1 MAKKTFTKI
10 KLEERIMNEIN
21 ISLRSIVNDPS
32 LQFVSVT
39 KVQLNGDFSQAVCS
53 WDTFDSSKRGDA
65 KNAIMKVSSR
75 LRGIISQKMELR
87 HTPQLTFIYDDSFEC
102 EQNITELL
110 DSTSNGNNNFAK

>member
-21 ISLRSIVNDPS
+21 TSLRGVVNDPS

-39 KVQLNGDFSQAVCS
+39 KVALNGDFSEASCS
-53 WDTFDSSKRGDA
+53 WDTFDSSRRGDA
-65 KNAIMKVSSR
+65 KKAIAKVSSR
-75 LRGIISQKMELR
+75 LRGIISQKLELR
-87 HTPQLTFIYDDSFEC
+87 HTPKLNFTYDDSFEC

-110 DSTSNGNNNFAK
+110 SINKK